1 MVDTIS
7 RLNMKYDAITD
18 SERYAAPLHEWA
30 RLGYL
35 RGFVGMQADLGPKGE
50 VSLPS
55 AAFHEVAFAAIYVP
69 PGDADEIAART
80 AYVEAVE
87 ANLMRIQSSVIEEH
101 YAKAS
106 RGWITD
112 LIIGLV
118 TIMIFLTSWWCLGID
133 HPLTLAILVLTT
145 LKTIIV
151 QIIVRKKI
159 VRTMKAF
166 AAKTSDVRMPWSLT
180 PEAA

>member
-1 MVDTIS
+1 
-7 RLNMKYDAITD
+7 MKYDALAD
-18 SERYAAPLHEWA
+18 AEHYAAPLHEWA

-55 AAFHEVAFAAIYVP
+55 AAFHQAAAEALHEPEGDAEEVA
-69 PGDADEIAART
+69 ARL

-87 ANLMRIQSSVIEEH
+87 ANLMRIQSSVIEQH
-101 YAKAS
+101 YAKAK

-112 LIIGLV
+112 AIIGLA
-118 TIMIFLTSWWCLGID
+118 TIAVFLSMWWYLGID
-133 HPLTLAILVLTT
+133 HPLTLTILVLTA
-145 LKTIIV
+145 LKTFIV

-166 AAKTSDVRMPWSLT
+166 ATKTSDVKLPW
-180 PEAA
+180 AARSETA